1 MPSSYPTSP
10 LDAQRGTC
18 VVTGGA
24 GFIGA
29 AAVRALLQRG
39 RRVVVLD
46 NLSSGRLERLPLAH
60 EMLRF
65 ERFDICEAEA
75 LAEYLRSSG
84 ASQLLHLAGPVG
96 VRRVLAD
103 PDLAAGQI
111 DALGKAVIEA
121 LGSLPEGQR
130 PRLFAAS
137 TSEVYGAAEG
147 AMGEDAPLRTP
158 GGAARW
164 SYALAKQACEQHY
177 DAARLWEREEQPVHL
192 RLFNV
197 VGPGQ
202 DADGGMVLPTFLER
216 ALAGESLPVH
226 GDGLQVRTYGHV
238 LDVAEDLADMLGCEF
253 FPAGPLNLGGT
264 ATASAAELAQIVS
277 GQVSVALSASPAP
290 LEYVDPTATLAGF
303 AEVRRRIPNLARARD
318 LGLARRTQS
327 LEAIVADSL
336 QTALRDRT
344 LPCASL
350 GS

>member
-29 AAVRALLQRG
+29 ATVRALLLRG

-46 NLSSGRLERLPLAH
+46 NLSCGRLERLPLGH
-60 EMLRF
+60 ELLRF
-65 ERFDICEAEA
+65 ERFDMCAAGA
-75 LAEYLRSSG
+75 LAEHLRSSG
-84 ASQLLHLAGPVG
+84 ASQVLHLAGPVG

-111 DALGKAVIEA
+111 DALGKALIEA
-121 LGSLPEGQR
+121 LSQLPAEQR

-137 TSEVYGAAEG
+137 TSEVYGAAED
-147 AMGEDAPLRTP
+147 AMGEDAPLRTS

-177 DAARLWEREEQPVHL
+177 DAARLWELEQQPVHL

-202 DADGGMVLPTFLER
+202 DADGGMVLPTFLQC

-226 GDGLQVRTYGHV
+226 GDGLQLRTYGHV
-238 LDVAEDLADMLGCEF
+238 SDVAEDLADMLGRES

-264 ATASAAELAQIVS
+264 AAASAFELAQMVS
-277 GQVSVALSASPAP
+277 EQVSVALGGSPAP
-290 LEYVDPTATLAGF
+290 LEYVDPTATLTGF
-303 AEVRRRIPNLARARD
+303 AEVRRRLPDLARARE
-318 LGLARRTQS
+318 LGLARHTQS

-336 QTALRDRT
+336 QAALRGRT